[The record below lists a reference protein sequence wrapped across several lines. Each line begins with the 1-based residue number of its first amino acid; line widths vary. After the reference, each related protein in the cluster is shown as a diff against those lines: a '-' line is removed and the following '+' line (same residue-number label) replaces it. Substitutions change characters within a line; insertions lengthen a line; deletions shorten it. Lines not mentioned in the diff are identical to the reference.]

1 MCNFT
6 AIKYM
11 HSSGLSFAAPDAGK
25 KQTEHVRVFAE
36 GTSLIAAVEL
46 VDTVQCTVWKQLLQ
60 EPVRRQGSHSAGN
73 WSENYLFYC

>member
-1 MCNFT
+1 MCSHLQSNELRENIRDHHDRTRMIWSLMCNFT

-46 VDTVQCTVWKQLLQ
+46 VDTVQCTV
-60 EPVRRQGSHSAGN
+60 
-73 WSENYLFYC
+73 